1 MTGPCQVEG
10 YSGLNLRKKLNV
22 QRNDPECCDAM
33 LRVNDEV
40 VGAHRCVLAAVS
52 PYFYTMFYGKF
63 RDKMEPVLNL
73 SHVFN
78 SSKILK
84 RILDFVYGKEIGVT
98 EESVMELLGGA
109 DFLMIPEI
117 KALCLKFLLRNLSL
131 DSCLWTW
138 SLAYVYLLEELHDIC
153 EDLALSKFHDCLIY
167 LEGTLTCPPGHMKY
181 FLNKG
186 LAMHCTR
193 ESIDIF
199 IEKYAKYHDPSN
211 SYNYNQELQALYNR
225 SKQESFMDEVFKV
238 EQIKLSDAP
247 ESTTECLIF
256 MAETES
262 KDKNEL
268 HLYNI
273 MKNTWY
279 HLCDCPSSNS
289 HSADHLMAIGI
300 RAKENMIAFQN
311 YYNHRIHVY
320 LIDIFNSQKLEIPA
334 KPISDKEKP
343 TSQLNI
349 YPSIL
354 FSSVSELYCVSKVNQ
369 YDSGYLY
376 YWLIHQFDFTKN
388 EWRLIHLMDRDS
400 NDEILKCHLI
410 FHPNEVFYIF
420 LEKYFAVHLY
430 QFNGL
435 TKEINKLETLRLPD
449 RLHIRQVY
457 GSLSTLTVFASSDL
471 TVFASSSELKAD
483 YLINTDTWH
492 VDSSVSELAN
502 QTDSVDKFFIWSHTK
517 NEQYILSKGKVDSVI
532 HFAMKNISEKTVK
545 QLKPIPYISHN
556 EYFRPALSVCRVP
569 CKLFE
574 HLTVSKVGYKLMEP
588 LTTQNNWRSVL
599 EKYQKKYLS
608 DKDIDDGC
616 LFDGYDYCYGD
627 DYDYTF
633 NYNNDYYN
641 NDFGY
646 DYSD

>member
-1 MTGPCQVEG
+1 MEG

-22 QRNDPECCDAM
+22 QRNDPECCDAI

-40 VGAHRCVLAAVS
+40 IGAHRCVLAAVS

-63 RDKMEPVLNL
+63 RDKKEPVLNL
-73 SHVFN
+73 SHIFN
-78 SSKILK
+78 SSMILK
-84 RILDFVYGKEIGVT
+84 RILNFFYGKEIGVT

-109 DFLMIPEI
+109 DFFMIPEI
-117 KALCLKFLLRNLSL
+117 KALCLKFLLQNLSL

-138 SLAYVYLLEELHDIC
+138 SLAYLYSLEELQDIC
-153 EDLALSKFHDCLIY
+153 EDLALSRFHDCLIY

-193 ESIDIF
+193 ESVNTF

-225 SKQESFMDEVFKV
+225 SKQESLMDEVLKM
-238 EQIKLSDAP
+238 EQIKLSDA
-247 ESTTECLIF
+247 EERTTECLVF
-256 MAETES
+256 VEETDS
-262 KDKNEL
+262 KDKYEL

-279 HLCDCPSSNS
+279 HLCDCPSSSS
-289 HSADHLMAIGI
+289 HSANHLMAIGI
-300 RAKENMIAFQN
+300 GGEENMIAFQN
-311 YYNHRIHVY
+311 YYNDRIY
-320 LIDIFNSQKLEIPA
+320 LTDIFYSKQYEIPA

-343 TSQLNI
+343 TSQLNSD
-349 YPSIL
+349 PSIL
-354 FSSVSELYCVSKVNQ
+354 FSSVSELYCVSIVKQ
-369 YDSGYLY
+369 YGRVPIV

-388 EWRLIHLMDRDS
+388 EWRQIHLLDRDGD
-400 NDEILKCHLI
+400 DEILKFHIL
-410 FHPNEVFYIF
+410 FHPNEIFYIF
-420 LEKYFAVHLY
+420 VEKYLAVHLF
-430 QFNGL
+430 QFNGF
-435 TKEINKLETLRLPD
+435 TKEINKLETLRLAD
-449 RLHIRQVY
+449 RLHIMQMY
-457 GSLSTLTVFASSDL
+457 GSLSTLTIFASSG
-471 TVFASSSELKAD
+471 LKAD

-492 VDSSVSELAN
+492 VNSSVSELAN
-502 QTDSVDKFFIWSHTK
+502 QTDSWKKFFIGSHTK
-517 NEQYILSKGKVDSVI
+517 NEQYILSNGKVDSVI
-532 HFAMKNISEKTVK
+532 HFTVKKISEKTEK
-545 QLKPIPYISHN
+545 QLKPIPYICYN
-556 EYFRPALSVCRVP
+556 RDFRPALSVCRVS

-574 HLTVSKVGYKLMEP
+574 HLTVSKVGYQLTEP
-588 LTTQNNWRSVL
+588 LTTQKEQLSVL
-599 EKYQKKYLS
+599 EEYRKKYLS
-608 DKDIDDGC
+608 DKDIDDEC